1 MKFVK
6 IHNLDR
12 NVDEHINGAFIARLR
27 DVQDRNQDK
36 CTITFSS
43 GDTMTALGSAENLL
57 ASMEDKDIR

>member
-12 NVDEHINGAFIARLR
+12 NVDEHINCAYIARLR

-43 GDTMTALGSAENLL
+43 GDTMTALGSANNLL
-57 ASMEDKDIR
+57 ASMEESE

>member
-12 NVDEHINGAFIARLR
+12 NVDEHINSAYIARLR

-43 GDTMTALGSAENLL
+43 GDTMTALGSVNSLL
-57 ASMEDKDIR
+57 ASMEEPE